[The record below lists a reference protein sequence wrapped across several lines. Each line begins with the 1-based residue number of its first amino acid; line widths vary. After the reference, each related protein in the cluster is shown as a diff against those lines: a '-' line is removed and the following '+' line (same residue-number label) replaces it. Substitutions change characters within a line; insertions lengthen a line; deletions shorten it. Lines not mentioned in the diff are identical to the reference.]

1 MSWNTRRIQNIS
13 RQIKELQLDD
23 VNGNLIDT
31 ITTQKLNQTVSDVN
45 NVKSSIMDL
54 TSLSN
59 SVLGNMTMVNKDV
72 SDFKQSLTTTNNN
85 INDISSSVHDIK
97 VSLTSTIVDFR
108 NSINT
113 ITEND
118 IKMDNQIAT
127 LESGLTTVN
136 NNMDTMNTSIISID
150 DGVKFVSNSLFT
162 ALTTL
167 NTSISEINNN
177 KYVLIDNPKITND
190 INIHDRMI
198 IKDSAN
204 DSIIISDPAIA
215 SQTGFRN
222 VALGSLSQHVMSTG
236 SQNVSIGYGSIRQN
250 NGTQNTAIGDES
262 MKNLITGSQNTCI
275 GASSN
280 VNTTSTNST
289 AIGYGATSTASNE
302 IILGNSSVLN
312 VKTSGKIYT
321 SGVVVNNSTNAN
333 EIVLANGLTNTTIK
347 TDVSTLK
354 TDVSTLKTDVS
365 TLKTATSS
373 AGLPKTGGTMS
384 GDINMDYNR
393 ILNGSVINTG
403 QIFADSF
410 ITNTGS
416 QNQFVKGDG
425 SLDNTTYLTT
435 SQAVGKYV
443 SLTGSTMTGNLTL
456 PTLTTDNKN
465 ISVGGMIVGYN
476 DTASIYLGYN
486 AGGGS
491 AHHPSITGTSNIC
504 FGQNVGSQLTS
515 GSKNIGI
522 GDGTLYNI
530 TTQTSNTSV
539 GDFAGISNVGDNNTY
554 LGAGSGG
561 SSGSDNVAIGHNSTC
576 STFSNCIAIG
586 KSATNTASNQI
597 VLGNSNTTEL
607 KTNARNLVVNDGAYP
622 LSIRS
627 SASNN
632 VIIGQGGTIID
643 NTPNLINIGSNTILT
658 GGDTSIHI
666 GSSNFAGN
674 NAPQGLTVS
683 NNVVVGHNSAG
694 FKDSSDENVVIGNQ
708 TAVNIGY
715 GSKNIF
721 IGNMANYDFV
731 NAQID
736 YTTNESIA
744 IGYHALSLHNNSTA
758 IGSESKTTSSNQII
772 LGNTSITECV
782 LGGVGNTTSLY
793 KGGGF
798 LKNGGLA
805 TQQLRANGTTK
816 ITNVCWAPNGT
827 LGSSTGTVTM
837 ASAVYFMVQE
847 CPYSM
852 TTSSIV
858 LYRSATTS
866 ANIGCGIYNS
876 SNVRLA
882 SALSGSTTSTTF
894 TIPIVCD
901 LVGGQYYYICFYC
914 PGGVIY
920 GSSSTGVATTNNDLI
935 TGYTAKYFSIPGSS
949 VPLTITGTATLT
961 SVMIPYFKVNGT
973 L

>member
-1 MSWNTRRIQNIS
+1 MSWNSRRTILRKIKALEDEDYKGDVVDSQTNTRINSLNSDISTFRNTINDQNTTIS
-13 RQIKELQLDD
+13 NI
-23 VNGNLIDT
+23 
-31 ITTQKLNQTVSDVN
+31 IT
-45 NVKSSIMDL
+45 
-54 TSLSN
+54 LSN
-59 SVLGNMTMVNKDV
+59 TISSQFTNINNSVNSIQTNLTDAITASNNLKVRTDT
-72 SDFKQSLTTTNNN
+72 LETTTTNLQTATTNLQTDTVN
-85 INDISSSVHDIK
+85 LNSSKLS
-97 VSLTSTIVDFR
+97 IVDY
-108 NSINT
+108 NIDQLT
-113 ITEND
+113 IQT
-118 IKMDNQIAT
+118 
-127 LESGLTTVN
+127 
-136 NNMDTMNTSIISID
+136 
-150 DGVKFVSNSLFT
+150 
-162 ALTTL
+162 
-167 NTSISEINNN
+167 
-177 KYVLIDNPKITND
+177 
-190 INIHDRMI
+190 
-198 IKDSAN
+198 AN
-204 DSIIISDPAIA
+204 DSSISNANSRIDSLSTDNNTLSTRVSSLESKTYAPITDPSFSGKIILNTNNVIQASDNNLNFGSDNSITTGTRNIIFGNLSCPAI
-215 SQTGFRN
+215 T
-222 VALGSLSQHVMSTG
+222 TG
-236 SQNVSIGYGSIRQN
+236 SQNVAVGYGSLRQN
-250 NGTQNTAIGDES
+250 NGSRNTMIGDEAGRD
-262 MKNLITGSQNTCI
+262 LITGSQNTCI
-275 GASSN
+275 GSGAN
-280 VNTTSTNST
+280 VNTTSNNST

-302 IILGNSSVLN
+302 IILGNSAVLN

-333 EIVLANGLTNTTIK
+333 EILLANGLTNTTIK
-347 TDVSTLK
+347 TDVNTLK
-354 TDVSTLKTDVS
+354 TDVNTLKTDVN
-365 TLKTATSS
+365 TLKTASN
-373 AGLPKTGGTMS
+373 AGALPKTGGTMS
-384 GDINMDYNR
+384 GDIDMDYNR
-393 ILNGSVINTG
+393 ILNGSVIYTG
-403 QIFADSF
+403 QIFADSL
-410 ITNTGS
+410 ITKTGS

-425 SLDNTTYLTT
+425 SLDNTTYLTS

-465 ISVGGMIVGYN
+465 ISVGGMIVGYT
-476 DTASIYLGYN
+476 DTASIYMGYN

-504 FGQNVGSQLTS
+504 FGQNVGSQLTT

-539 GDFAGISNVGDNNTY
+539 GDFAGITNVGNNNTY

-561 SSGSDNVAIGHNSTC
+561 TSGSDNVAIGHNSTC
-576 STFSNCIAIG
+576 STFSNCVAIG

-597 VLGNSNTTEL
+597 VLGNTNITEL
-607 KTNARNLVVNDGAYP
+607 KTNARNLVVNDGAFP

-627 SASNN
+627 SASKN
-632 VIIGQGGTIID
+632 VIIGQGCGSNTTIID
-643 NTPNLINIGSNTILT
+643 NTPDLINIGSNTILT
-658 GGDTSIHI
+658 GGDMSIHI
-666 GSSNFAGN
+666 CSSNFAGN

-683 NNVVVGHNSAG
+683 NNVVVGHYSAG

-708 TAVNIGY
+708 TGVNIGY

-758 IGSESKTTSSNQII
+758 IGSESKTTQSNQII
-772 LGNTSITECV
+772 LGNTNITECV

-816 ITNVCWAPNGT
+816 ITNVCWTPNGT

-866 ANIGCGIYNS
+866 SNIGCGIYNS

-920 GSSSTGVATTNNDLI
+920 GNSSTGVATTNNDLI
-935 TGYTAKYFSIPGSS
+935 TGYTAKYFSISGTS

-961 SVMIPYFKVNGT
+961 TVMMPYFKINGT

>member
-59 SVLGNMTMVNKDV
+59 SVLGNITMVNNDV

-85 INDISSSVHDIK
+85 INNINSSIHDIK
-97 VSLTSTIVDFR
+97 VSLTSHVVDYR
-108 NSINT
+108 NTINT

-118 IKMDNQIAT
+118 IKIDNQIAT

-136 NNMDTMNTSIISID
+136 NNMDTMNTSILSID
-150 DGVKFVSNSLFT
+150 DGVKFVSNALFT

-177 KYVLIDNPKITND
+177 KYVLIDNPIITND

-215 SQTGFRN
+215 SQSGFRN
-222 VALGSLSQHVMSTG
+222 VVLGSLSQHVMSTG

-280 VNTTSTNST
+280 VNATSTNST

-302 IILGNSSVLN
+302 IVLGNSSVLN

-354 TDVSTLKTDVS
+354 TDVSTLKTDVN
-365 TLKTATSS
+365 TLKTTAS
-373 AGLPKTGGTMS
+373 AGGLPKTGGTMS
-384 GDINMDYNR
+384 GDIDMDYNR
-393 ILNGSVINTG
+393 ILNGSIIYTG
-403 QIFADSF
+403 QIFANSF
-410 ITNTGS
+410 ITKTGS

-435 SQAVGKYV
+435 SQAVGQYV
-443 SLTGSTMTGNLTL
+443 SLNGSSTITGNLNLSTL
-456 PTLTTDNKN
+456 ITDDKN
-465 ISVGGMIVGYN
+465 ISVGGMIVGYT
-476 DTASIYLGYN
+476 DTASIYMGYN

-491 AHHPSITGTSNIC
+491 ARHPSITGTSNIC

-515 GSKNIGI
+515 GSRNIGI

-539 GDFAGISNVGDNNTY
+539 GDFAGISSVGDNNTY

-561 SSGSDNVAIGHNSTC
+561 SSGSDNVAIGHISDC
-576 STFSNCIAIG
+576 STFSNCVAIG

-597 VLGNSNTTEL
+597 VLGN
-607 KTNARNLVVNDGAYP
+607 TN
-622 LSIRS
+622 
-627 SASNN
+627 
-632 VIIGQGGTIID
+632 
-643 NTPNLINIGSNTILT
+643 
-658 GGDTSIHI
+658 
-666 GSSNFAGN
+666 
-674 NAPQGLTVS
+674 
-683 NNVVVGHNSAG
+683 
-694 FKDSSDENVVIGNQ
+694 
-708 TAVNIGY
+708 
-715 GSKNIF
+715 
-721 IGNMANYDFV
+721 
-731 NAQID
+731 
-736 YTTNESIA
+736 
-744 IGYHALSLHNNSTA
+744 
-758 IGSESKTTSSNQII
+758 
-772 LGNTSITECV
+772 ITECV

-816 ITNVCWAPNGT
+816 ISNVCWAPNGT
-827 LGSSTGTVTM
+827 LGSSTSTATMSTV
-837 ASAVYFMVQE
+837 VYFIVQE

-858 LYRSATTS
+858 LYRPGTS
-866 ANIGCGIYNS
+866 NSNFGCGIYNS

-882 SALSGSTTSTTF
+882 SALSGSTTSTTY

-901 LVGGQYYYICFYC
+901 LIGGQYYYICFSC

-920 GSSSTGVATTNNDLI
+920 GNSSTGVAITNNDLI
-935 TGYTAKYFSIPGSS
+935 TGYTAKCFSISGTS

-961 SVMIPYFKVNGT
+961 SVVIPYFKVNGT